1 MCTCGPQELRA
12 TKVLGH
18 VTLLVVRVQ
27 SGRAATAA
35 SKSPGWIKA
44 SLAICLFLLLFVV
57 GCRNLCSTVFA
68 VPNVREGNWRARHDS
83 NPGLVPTN
91 EPRSLTVAR
100 FGSPPPYHT
109 LVPKSRSALVATY
122 LLTRG
127 PQQMATTA
135 GRCSQKERIV
145 LGIFVSHS
153 LDWFL
158 IRSERHL
165 RMVVREWVTH

>member
-83 NPGLVPTN
+83 NPGL
-91 EPRSLTVAR
+91 
-100 FGSPPPYHT
+100 PPSH
-109 LVPKSRSALVATY
+109 
-122 LLTRG
+122 
-127 PQQMATTA
+127 
-135 GRCSQKERIV
+135 ERP
-145 LGIFVSHS
+145 LC
-153 LDWFL
+153 
-158 IRSERHL
+158 
-165 RMVVREWVTH
+165 TCA